1 MTHPP
6 SRLYRPTLAALACAG
21 LLAACGSNPPA
32 APALAASNASLEAAR
47 SSGAAEWAA
56 VELNDARTKL
66 ERARALAQTGKN
78 TEAIRMAEQAD
89 ADAQLAR
96 AKAGSE
102 RSRRAV
108 AEVEAS
114 LRTLRE
120 ELNRGPGG
128 AAAMPSTSPAMPMPV
143 TPQAQPRP
151 PQ

>member
-1 MTHPP
+1 MTYTLAHL
-6 SRLYRPTLAALACAG
+6 RWPTLGVLACAG

-32 APALAASNASLEAAR
+32 NPALAASASSLEAAR
-47 SSGAAEWAA
+47 SAGAAEWAA

-78 TEAIRMAEQAD
+78 QEAIRMAEQAD

-120 ELNRGPGG
+120 ELARGPGG
-128 AAAMPSTSPAMPMPV
+128 ATAMPSTSPAMPN
-143 TPQAQPRP
+143 TPPAQPRP